1 MLCIPNATD
10 VFRIL
15 LKNKTFVNNL
25 LRLLIWPRLLLICN
39 VYICKYNIEYM
50 IVKKADNG
58 LRGHHHF
65 VSCAQCISYH
75 EAIGRLVI
83 TGRVHGLP
91 FWLHMNCAHL
101 LTSVGFAHSVSW
113 MSLLTSTD
121 IFSSYIIL
129 LLQYICICI

>member
-25 LRLLIWPRLLLICN
+25 LGLLIWPRLLLICN

-58 LRGHHHF
+58 PRGHHHF
-65 VSCAQCISYH
+65 VSCAQVH
-75 EAIGRLVI
+75 KLPRGHWPIGNNWES
-83 TGRVHGLP
+83 TWP
-91 FWLHMNCAHL
+91 TF
-101 LTSVGFAHSVSW
+101 LTTYELCS
-113 MSLLTSTD
+113 
-121 IFSSYIIL
+121 SSYFCRICAFCEL
-129 LLQYICICI
+129 HVTSNQY

>member
-58 LRGHHHF
+58 PRGHHHF
-65 VSCAQCISYH
+65 VSCAQVH
-75 EAIGRLVI
+75 KLPRGHWPIGNNWES
-83 TGRVHGLP
+83 TWP
-91 FWLHMNCAHL
+91 TF
-101 LTSVGFAHSVSW
+101 LTTYE
-113 MSLLTSTD
+113 L
-121 IFSSYIIL
+121 
-129 LLQYICICI
+129 C